1 MGKRKIFCKV
11 WKTLLATVLLVTA
24 LGAGASAAGTKTVDM
39 SRDANGA
46 YVYAGVEADYS
57 TTVYHR
63 FTVPSSGLLAVSGNQ
78 FNTYSGT
85 AYGLS
90 VSLCDSNFRP
100 LDQYSSGAYVNASAS
115 DIEFYGVSAGTYYLK
130 VSGEKMYSVAAAFEK
145 VSDKAG
151 TSKAKAKT
159 IKQKKVVTGVLAA
172 GEKAKKADWY
182 KFKVTKNKKLKLEI
196 AAAGNGYTEFYLY
209 GPSYSKK
216 GTRID
221 SLKNESGTYFSIN
234 GLTRKKLKVKPG
246 TYYIRVKRASYDK
259 QGSGIYSIKWQLK

>member
-11 WKTLLATVLLVTA
+11 WKTLLATALLVTA

-46 YVYAGVEADYS
+46 YVYAGEETDFS

-63 FTVPSSGLLAVSGNQ
+63 LTVSSSGLLGVSGNRY
-78 FNTYSGT
+78 NTYNN
-85 AYGLS
+85 AAFGLS
-90 VSLCDSNFRP
+90 VSLCDSNLRA
-100 LDQYSSGAYVNASAS
+100 LDQSSSGAYVNRAAG
-115 DIEFYGVSAGTYYLK
+115 DIEYYGVSAGTYYLK
-130 VSGEKMYSVAAAFEK
+130 VSGEKKYEVVAAFEK

-151 TSKAKAKT
+151 ASKAKAKN
-159 IKQKKVVTGVLAA
+159 IKQKKSTLGVLAA

-182 KFKVTKNKKLKLEI
+182 KFKVTKSGKLKLMIE
-196 AAAGNGYTEFYLY
+196 AAGNGYIEFSLY
-209 GPSYSKK
+209 GPSYKK

-221 SLKNESGTYFSIN
+221 TLKNEKGTYFSIN
-234 GLTRKKLKVKPG
+234 SLTRKKIKVKPG
-246 TYYIRVKRASYDK
+246 TYYIRVKRSSYNK